1 VVCHVQTEIVNI
13 SMNIKPID
21 IIGSILLGLFAIY
34 LLHRFMVVDS
44 CLDLGGAIE
53 SESGVCIDAE
63 GNELSMMLTAP
74 LLCIYFV
81 LGLVVSMASAF
92 TIKKIRCAINR

>member
-21 IIGSILLGLFAIY
+21 IIGSILLGLLVIY
-34 LLHRFMVVDS
+34 LTHRFMVVDS

-53 SESGVCIDAE
+53 GESGMCIDAE
-63 GNELSMMLTAP
+63 GEEQSMMLSVP

-81 LGLVVSMASAF
+81 LGLVVSMVSAI